1 MSKTS
6 DKPIY
11 EAIGYTFFEN
21 APKVI
26 TGLILSDTENN
37 YQFRASLLE
46 ALELKSQG
54 RIKFPDTDEDDSK

>member
-26 TGLILSDTENN
+26 TGLRLLDKENN
-37 YQFRASLLE
+37 YQFRASMLE
-46 ALELKSQG
+46 ALKLKEHG
-54 RIKFPDTDEDDSK
+54 RIKFPDKDEDDE

>member
-1 MSKTS
+1 MANTS

-26 TGLILSDTENN
+26 TGLILSDTKNN

-46 ALELKSQG
+46 ALALKSEG
-54 RIKFPDTDEDDSK
+54 RIKFPDTDDDNNE